1 MPAHENTGKNR
12 LALGAKIVSYDDAR
26 QAAKRRLPRMIY
38 DFIDGAAGRETALAR
53 NRAGFD
59 AVNLQPRVLRNVT
72 ERSLETH
79 LLGQRFDAPF
89 GIAPMGMCGLIYP
102 GADLIMAGQCTARNI
117 PLGLST
123 AASIPLENMRQ
134 LAGDNAWF
142 QLYASGS
149 TKQTMS
155 FVERAKQAGYQKLI
169 LTVDVPQVSRRVR
182 DHKNGFE
189 VPFRIGPK
197 QFIDFALHPRWS
209 LSMLW
214 HGMPETA
221 NYKHPS
227 SGGFD
232 RNSSRAGADWAFLD
246 QLRRVW
252 PGDLI
257 IKGVT
262 STEDAKHIQA
272 AGADAIWIS
281 NHGGRQL
288 DSAPPSV
295 ALLPPIRAAVGPD
308 YPVIFDS
315 GVRHGEDIVKALAL
329 GADFVMLGRPVMFA
343 LGAAGGPGLGAYLD
357 EVTLE
362 ISTAMAQIGTC
373 SVTDITQQCLYGET
387 PSLPVLATENI
398 AEIRTEHHQTGGH
411 R

>member
-38 DFIDGAAGRETALAR
+38 DFIDGAAGRETALVR

-89 GIAPMGMCGLIYP
+89 GIAPMGMCGLTYP

-214 HGMPETA
+214 HGIPETA

-252 PGDLI
+252 TGDLI

>member
-1 MPAHENTGKNR
+1 MPARDNAQKSR
-12 LALGAKIVSYDDAR
+12 LSFGAEIVSYDDAR

-38 DFIDGAAGRETALAR
+38 DFIDGAAGRESAPAR

-59 AVNLQPRVLRNVT
+59 ALNLQPRALRNVT
-72 ERSLETH
+72 ERSLTTRF
-79 LLGQRFDAPF
+79 LGQAFDAPF
-89 GIAPMGMCGLIYP
+89 GIAPMGMCGLTYP
-102 GADLIMAGQCTARNI
+102 GADQIMARQCTARNI

-123 AASIPLENMRQ
+123 AASIPLENMQ
-134 LAGDNAWF
+134 LLAGDNAWF
-142 QLYASGS
+142 QLYASGNID
-149 TKQTMS
+149 QTMS
-155 FVERAKQAGYQKLI
+155 FVARAKQAGYHKLI
-169 LTVDVPQVSRRVR
+169 LTVDVPQVSRRMR

-197 QFIDFALHPRWS
+197 QFLDFALHPRWS

-214 HGMPETA
+214 HGVPETA

-232 RNSSRAGADWAFLD
+232 RNSSRAGADWTFLE
-246 QLRRVW
+246 QLRQVW
-252 PGDLI
+252 TGELL

-262 STEDAKHIQA
+262 STEDAQQIQA
-272 AGADAIWIS
+272 AGADAIWVS

-308 YPVIFDS
+308 YPLIFDS

-329 GADFVMLGRPVMFA
+329 GADFVMLGRPIMFA
-343 LGAAGGPGLGAYLD
+343 LGAAGERGLSKYLD
-357 EVTLE
+357 EMTLE
-362 ISTAMAQIGTC
+362 FSTAMAQIGAC
-373 SVTDITQQCLYGET
+373 SVPDITAQCLYRDTQSSHG
-387 PSLPVLATENI
+387 LAAENI
-398 AEIRTEHHQTGGH
+398 AQIRPEHHKTGGH

>member
-38 DFIDGAAGRETALAR
+38 DFIDGAAGRETAPAR

-72 ERSLETH
+72 DRSLETH

-89 GIAPMGMCGLIYP
+89 GIAPMGMCGLTYP

-214 HGMPETA
+214 HGIPETA

-373 SVTDITQQCLYGET
+373 SVTDITQQCLYVET

>member
-89 GIAPMGMCGLIYP
+89 GIAPMGMCGLTYP

-252 PGDLI
+252 TGDLI

>member
-38 DFIDGAAGRETALAR
+38 DFIDGAAGRETAHAR

-72 ERSLETH
+72 DRSLETH

-89 GIAPMGMCGLIYP
+89 GIAPMGMCGLTYP

-214 HGMPETA
+214 HGIPETA

-252 PGDLI
+252 TGDLI

>member
-1 MPAHENTGKNR
+1 M
-12 LALGAKIVSYDDAR
+12 
-26 QAAKRRLPRMIY
+26 
-38 DFIDGAAGRETALAR
+38 
-53 NRAGFD
+53 
-59 AVNLQPRVLRNVT
+59 
-72 ERSLETH
+72 
-79 LLGQRFDAPF
+79 
-89 GIAPMGMCGLIYP
+89 
-102 GADLIMAGQCTARNI
+102 ADQCTARNI

-149 TKQTMS
+149 TEQTMS

-197 QFIDFALHPRWS
+197 QFLDFALHPQWS

-214 HGMPETA
+214 HGIPETA

-252 PGDLI
+252 SRRPD
-257 IKGVT
+257 
-262 STEDAKHIQA
+262 HQ
-272 AGADAIWIS
+272 
-281 NHGGRQL
+281 GRHL
-288 DSAPPSV
+288 NRRRPAYSSGWRRRHLGLEPWW
-295 ALLPPIRAAVGPD
+295 PPIGQRPTVSSIAAPD
-308 YPVIFDS
+308 P
-315 GVRHGEDIVKALAL
+315 
-329 GADFVMLGRPVMFA
+329 
-343 LGAAGGPGLGAYLD
+343 GGGWAR
-357 EVTLE
+357 T
-362 ISTAMAQIGTC
+362 
-373 SVTDITQQCLYGET
+373 
-387 PSLPVLATENI
+387 
-398 AEIRTEHHQTGGH
+398 IR
-411 R
+411 

>member
-38 DFIDGAAGRETALAR
+38 DFIDGAAGRETAPAR

-72 ERSLETH
+72 DRSLETH

-89 GIAPMGMCGLIYP
+89 GIAPMGMCGLTYP

-214 HGMPETA
+214 HGIPETA

-252 PGDLI
+252 TGDLI

-373 SVTDITQQCLYGET
+373 SVTDITQQCLYVET

>member
-38 DFIDGAAGRETALAR
+38 DFIDGAAGRETAHAR

-72 ERSLETH
+72 DRSLETH

-89 GIAPMGMCGLIYP
+89 GIAPMGMCGLTYP

-123 AASIPLENMRQ
+123 AASIPLENMRK

-214 HGMPETA
+214 HGIPETA

-252 PGDLI
+252 TGDLI

-387 PSLPVLATENI
+387 PSSPVLATENI

>member
-1 MPAHENTGKNR
+1 MPANENTRKNR
-12 LALGAKIVSYDDAR
+12 LAFGAEIVSYDDAR
-26 QAAKRRLPRMIY
+26 RAAKRRLPRMIY
-38 DFIDGAAGRETALAR
+38 DFIDGAAGRETAPAS

-59 AVNLQPRVLRNVT
+59 AVNLQPRALRNVT
-72 ERSLETH
+72 ERCLETH
-79 LLGQRFDAPF
+79 LLGQVFDAPF
-89 GIAPMGMCGLIYP
+89 GIAPMGMCGLTYP
-102 GADLIMAGQCTARNI
+102 GADQIMADQCTARNI

-149 TKQTMS
+149 TEQTMS

-197 QFIDFALHPRWS
+197 QFLDFALHPQWS

-214 HGMPETA
+214 HGIPETA
-221 NYKHPS
+221 NYKHPN

-246 QLRRVW
+246 QLRQVW
-252 PGDLI
+252 SGELI

-262 STEDAKHIQA
+262 STEGAQHIQA
-272 AGADAIWIS
+272 AGADAIWVS

-295 ALLPPIRAAVGPD
+295 ALLPPIRTAVGPN

-315 GVRHGEDIVKALAL
+315 GVRHGEDIIKALAL

-343 LGAAGGPGLGAYLD
+343 LGAAGGRGLTAYLD

-362 ISTAMAQIGTC
+362 ISTAMAQIGIC
-373 SVTDITQQCLYGET
+373 SVPDITPQCLYGHT
-387 PSLPVLATENI
+387 QISPAPITENI
-398 AEIRTEHHQTGGH
+398 ALIPTEHHKTGGH

>member
-38 DFIDGAAGRETALAR
+38 DFIDGAAGRETAPAR

-72 ERSLETH
+72 DRSLETH

-89 GIAPMGMCGLIYP
+89 GIAPMGMCGLTYP

-123 AASIPLENMRQ
+123 AASIPLETMRQ

-214 HGMPETA
+214 HGIPETA

>member
-1 MPAHENTGKNR
+1 MPANENTRKNR
-12 LALGAKIVSYDDAR
+12 LAFGAEIVTYDDAR
-26 QAAKRRLPRMIY
+26 RAAKRRLPRMIY
-38 DFIDGAAGRETALAR
+38 DFIDGAAGRETAPAR

-59 AVNLQPRVLRNVT
+59 AVNLQPRALRNVT
-72 ERSLETH
+72 ERCLKTH
-79 LLGQRFDAPF
+79 LLGQVFDAPF
-89 GIAPMGMCGLIYP
+89 GIAPMGMCGLTYP
-102 GADLIMAGQCTARNI
+102 GADQIMADQCTARNI

-149 TKQTMS
+149 TEQTMS

-197 QFIDFALHPRWS
+197 QFLDFALHPQWS

-214 HGMPETA
+214 HGIPETA
-221 NYKHPS
+221 NYKHPN

-232 RNSSRAGADWAFLD
+232 RNSSRAGADWTFLD
-246 QLRRVW
+246 QLRQVW
-252 PGDLI
+252 SGELI

-262 STEDAKHIQA
+262 STEDARHIQA
-272 AGADAIWIS
+272 AGADAIWVS

-288 DSAPPSV
+288 DSAPSSV
-295 ALLPPIRAAVGPD
+295 TLLPPIRAAVGPN

-315 GVRHGEDIVKALAL
+315 GVRHGEDVIKAL
-329 GADFVMLGRPVMFA
+329 
-343 LGAAGGPGLGAYLD
+343 
-357 EVTLE
+357 
-362 ISTAMAQIGTC
+362 
-373 SVTDITQQCLYGET
+373 
-387 PSLPVLATENI
+387 
-398 AEIRTEHHQTGGH
+398 
-411 R
+411 

>member
-38 DFIDGAAGRETALAR
+38 DFIDGAAGRETAHAR

-72 ERSLETH
+72 DRSLETH

-89 GIAPMGMCGLIYP
+89 GIAPMGMCGLTYP

-252 PGDLI
+252 TGDLI

>member
-38 DFIDGAAGRETALAR
+38 DFIDGAAGRETALVR

-89 GIAPMGMCGLIYP
+89 GIAPMGMCGLTYP

-214 HGMPETA
+214 HGIPETA

>member
-89 GIAPMGMCGLIYP
+89 GIAPMGMCGLTYP

-142 QLYASGS
+142 QLYASAS

-214 HGMPETA
+214 HGIPETA

-252 PGDLI
+252 TGDLI

-387 PSLPVLATENI
+387 PSLPLLATENI

>member
-38 DFIDGAAGRETALAR
+38 DFIDGAAGRETAPAR

-72 ERSLETH
+72 DRSLETH

-89 GIAPMGMCGLIYP
+89 GIAPMGMCGLTYP

-117 PLGLST
+117 PIGLST

-155 FVERAKQAGYQKLI
+155 FVERAKHAGYQKLI

-214 HGMPETA
+214 HGIPETA

-387 PSLPVLATENI
+387 PSSPVLATENI

>member
-38 DFIDGAAGRETALAR
+38 DFIDGAAGRETAPAR

-72 ERSLETH
+72 DRSLETH

-89 GIAPMGMCGLIYP
+89 GIAPMGMCGLTYP

-214 HGMPETA
+214 HGIPETA

-373 SVTDITQQCLYGET
+373 SVTDITQQCLYVET
-387 PSLPVLATENI
+387 PSLSVLATENI

>member
-38 DFIDGAAGRETALAR
+38 DFIDGAAGRETAPAR

-72 ERSLETH
+72 DRSLETH

-89 GIAPMGMCGLIYP
+89 GIAPMGMCGLTYP

-214 HGMPETA
+214 HGIPETA

-252 PGDLI
+252 PGD
-257 IKGVT
+257 KGVT

-387 PSLPVLATENI
+387 PSSPVLATENI